1 MYYFLYKSF
10 FQFNKSI
17 HVSGTV
23 ESGQSGSIVPT
34 QSRSVLE
41 VGVVLDKVLGL
52 VSGEQAGLDEADQ
65 GVDLPEVVLDR
76 SPSEQN
82 PETHRELGEHQNDT
96 DGKKTIQRRMMM
108 RRRTLKRRMM
118 REEENDDEEV
128 LWYLA
133 QGLVEQ
139 GILVLQSVSLVHNQ
153 NLPFPTKDQEI
164 RDN

>member
-1 MYYFLYKSF
+1 M
-10 FQFNKSI
+10 
-17 HVSGTV
+17 
-23 ESGQSGSIVPT
+23 
-34 QSRSVLE
+34 
-41 VGVVLDKVLGL
+41 VGVVVNKVLGL

-108 RRRTLKRRMM
+108 MRRRMLKRRMM
-118 REEENDDEEV
+118 MREKENDDEEV